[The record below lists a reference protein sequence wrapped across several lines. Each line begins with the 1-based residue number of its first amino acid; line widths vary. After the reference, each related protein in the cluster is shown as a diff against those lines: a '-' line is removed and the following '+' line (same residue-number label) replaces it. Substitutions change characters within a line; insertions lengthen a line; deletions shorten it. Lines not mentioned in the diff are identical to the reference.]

1 MDPAAIQNAVEHF
14 ADFLLKYFIAL
25 AAVGAFAMAVIE
37 AWKKLFDSR
46 TRYHMQAVQ
55 RWIGIEGG
63 RDFAA
68 GALLRSAVTPPSP
81 ERAYAEL
88 IHLTTGTEP
97 PRDDAAAQRL
107 FAYGEAASRKLR
119 IPRSAEL
126 ALFSLELERM
136 MGHIQDAG
144 DSALK
149 DPKRYPNLYRFL
161 VWGAKASD
169 IKDWSTQATAISPM
183 GSRRGPRGKD
193 GAFAVSLNEKPDR
206 KKAADRANLYAR
218 LHDATKRKLDGFQ
231 LYTAYRWT
239 NLNQL
244 AANIIGAATL
254 FGALLWAQF
263 VSGKTMSCW
272 TLLLFFVI
280 SLAGGALAP
289 VAKDIVTALQK
300 VKGRG

>member
-1 MDPAAIQNAVEHF
+1 MDPTVVQNVVGSF
-14 ADFLLKYFIAL
+14 ADFLLKYFVAL
-25 AAVGAFAMAVIE
+25 AAVGALAMAILE

-46 TRYHMQAVQ
+46 TRYHMRAVQ
-55 RWIGIEGG
+55 RWIGVEGG

-68 GALLRSAVTPPSP
+68 GALLRSAGTPPSP
-81 ERAYAEL
+81 EHAYAEL
-88 IHLTTGTEP
+88 IHLTTGTEL
-97 PRDDAAAQRL
+97 PRDDAEVQRL
-107 FAYGEAASRKLR
+107 FAYSEAVSRKIR

-149 DPKRYPNLYRFL
+149 DPERYPNLYRFL
-161 VWGAKASD
+161 AWGAKSSD
-169 IKDWSTQATAISPM
+169 IKNWSTEATAISL
-183 GSRRGPRGKD
+183 D
-193 GAFAVSLNEKPDR
+193 EKPDR

-218 LHDATKRKLDGFQ
+218 LHDAAKRKLDGFQ

-244 AANIIGAATL
+244 AANVIGTLTL
-254 FGALLWAQF
+254 FGALLWAQHA
-263 VSGKTMSCW
+263 SAKDLDGW
-272 TLLLFFVI
+272 TLALFFAV
-280 SLAGGALAP
+280 SLTGGALAP

-300 VKGRG
+300 VKSRG

>member
-1 MDPAAIQNAVEHF
+1 MDPAAVQNAVVHF
-14 ADFLLKYFIAL
+14 ADFLLKYFVAL
-25 AAVGAFAMAVIE
+25 AAVGAFAMAILE

-46 TRYHMQAVQ
+46 TRYHMRAVQ

-68 GALLRSAVTPPSP
+68 GALLRDAGAPPSP

-88 IHLTTGTEP
+88 IHLTTGTEL
-97 PRDDAAAQRL
+97 PRDDSAAQRL
-107 FAYGEAASRKLR
+107 FAYSQAVSKKIR

-149 DPKRYPNLYRFL
+149 DPRRYPNLYRFL

-169 IKDWSTQATAISPM
+169 IKEWSAQATAISPM
-183 GSRRGPRGKD
+183 GSRRGPRVKD
-193 GAFAVSLNEKPDR
+193 DPLAVSLDEKPDH
-206 KKAADRANLYAR
+206 KKAADRANRYAR
-218 LHDATKRKLDGFQ
+218 LHEATKRKLDGFQ

-244 AANIIGAATL
+244 AANAIGALTL
-254 FGALLWAQF
+254 FGALWWALPAG
-263 VSGKTMSCW
+263 GKDLDFS
-272 TLLLFFVI
+272 TLMLFFAI

-289 VAKDIVTALQK
+289 VAKDIVTTLQR
-300 VKGRG
+300 VKSRG

>member
-1 MDPAAIQNAVEHF
+1 MDPAAVQSAVVNF
-14 ADFLLKYFIAL
+14 ADFLLKYFVAL
-25 AAVGAFAMAVIE
+25 AAVGALAMAILE

-46 TRYHMQAVQ
+46 TRYHMRAVQ
-55 RWIGIEGG
+55 RWIGVEGG

-88 IHLTTGTEP
+88 IHLTTGTEL
-97 PRDDAAAQRL
+97 PRDDAESQRL
-107 FAYGEAASRKLR
+107 FAYSQAVTNRIR

-161 VWGAKASD
+161 TWGANGSD
-169 IKDWSTQATAISPM
+169 IRNWSTEAASI
-183 GSRRGPRGKD
+183 
-193 GAFAVSLNEKPDR
+193 SLNVKPDR
-206 KKAADRANLYAR
+206 NKAADRANRYAR

-244 AANIIGAATL
+244 AANIIGALTL
-254 FGALLWAQF
+254 FGALLWAQHA
-263 VSGKTMSCW
+263 SGKDFGGW
-272 TLLLFFVI
+272 TLVLFFAI
-280 SLAGGALAP
+280 SLTGGALAP

>member
-1 MDPAAIQNAVEHF
+1 MDPAAVQNAVVLF
-14 ADFLLKYFIAL
+14 ADFLLKYFVAL
-25 AAVGAFAMAVIE
+25 AAVGAFAMAILE

-55 RWIGIEGG
+55 CWIGVDGG

-68 GALLRSAVTPPSP
+68 GALLRDAGTPPSP

-88 IHLTTGTEP
+88 IHLTTGTEL
-97 PRDDAAAQRL
+97 PRDDAEAQRL
-107 FAYGEAASRKLR
+107 FAYSQAVSNKLR

-149 DPKRYPNLYRFL
+149 NPERYPNLYRFL
-161 VWGAKASD
+161 VWGSEPTE
-169 IKDWSTQATAISPM
+169 IVDWGAQATAISLA
-183 GSRRGPRGKD
+183 K
-193 GAFAVSLNEKPDR
+193 KPDR
-206 KKAADRANLYAR
+206 KKAAARANLYAR
-218 LHDATKRKLDGFQ
+218 LHDAAKRKLDGFQ

-244 AANIIGAATL
+244 AANVIGALTL
-254 FGALLWAQF
+254 FGALLWAQHT
-263 VSGKTMSCW
+263 SGKAMDGW
-272 TLLLFFVI
+272 TWALFVAA
-280 SLAGGALAP
+280 SLTGGALAP

-300 VKGRG
+300 VKSRG

>member
-1 MDPAAIQNAVEHF
+1 MDPAAVQNAVVHF

-25 AAVGAFAMAVIE
+25 AAVGAFAMAVLE

-68 GALLRSAVTPPSP
+68 GALLRDAGAPPSP

-88 IHLTTGTEP
+88 IHLTTGTELP
-97 PRDDAAAQRL
+97 DDDAGAQRL
-107 FAYGEAASRKLR
+107 FAYSQTASNKVR

-144 DSALK
+144 DCALK

-169 IKDWSTQATAISPM
+169 IKEWSAQATTISL
-183 GSRRGPRGKD
+183 D
-193 GAFAVSLNEKPDR
+193 EKPDR
-206 KKAADRANLYAR
+206 KKAADRANRYAR

-231 LYTAYRWT
+231 LYTAYRWA

-244 AANIIGAATL
+244 AANAIGALTL
-254 FGALLWAQF
+254 FGALMWTQF
-263 VSGKTMSCW
+263 QGD
-272 TLLLFFVI
+272 TLLTRWMLSLFVVI

-300 VKGRG
+300 VKSRG

>member
-1 MDPAAIQNAVEHF
+1 MDPAAVQNAVVHF

-25 AAVGAFAMAVIE
+25 AAVGAFAMAVLE

-55 RWIGIEGG
+55 HWIGIEGG

-68 GALLRSAVTPPSP
+68 GAVLRSAGAPPSP

-88 IHLTTGTEP
+88 IHLTTGTELP
-97 PRDDAAAQRL
+97 LDDAEAQRL
-107 FAYGEAASRKLR
+107 FAYSEAMSKKIV

-169 IKDWSTQATAISPM
+169 IKDWDAQATAIPLD
-183 GSRRGPRGKD
+183 K
-193 GAFAVSLNEKPDR
+193 KPDR
-206 KKAADRANLYAR
+206 NKAADRANRYAR
-218 LHDATKRKLDGFQ
+218 LHDTIKRKLDGFQ

-239 NLNQL
+239 NINQL
-244 AANIIGAATL
+244 TANVIGAVTL
-254 FGALLWAQF
+254 FDALLWAQHA
-263 VSGKTMSCW
+263 SARNMDGW
-272 TLLLFFVI
+272 TLALFFAV
-280 SLAGGALAP
+280 SLTGGALAP

>member
-1 MDPAAIQNAVEHF
+1 MDPTVVQSAVVDF
-14 ADFLLKYFIAL
+14 ADFMLNYFVAL
-25 AAVGAFAMAVIE
+25 AAVGALAMAIVE
-37 AWKKLFDSR
+37 AWKNVFDSR
-46 TRYHMQAVQ
+46 TRYHMRAVQ
-55 RWIGIEGG
+55 RWIGVEGG

-68 GALLRSAVTPPSP
+68 GALLRSAVTPLSP

-88 IHLTTGTEP
+88 IHLTTGTEL
-97 PRDDAAAQRL
+97 PRDDSEAQRL
-107 FAYGEAASRKLR
+107 FAYSEAVSRKIN

-169 IKDWSTQATAISPM
+169 IKDWSTQATAISLD
-183 GSRRGPRGKD
+183 K
-193 GAFAVSLNEKPDR
+193 KPDR
-206 KKAADRANLYAR
+206 KKSTERANLYAR

-244 AANIIGAATL
+244 AANVIGAATL
-254 FGALLWAQF
+254 FGALLF
-263 VSGKTMSCW
+263 VNSKAMSW
-272 TLLLFFVI
+272 STLLLFFVI

-289 VAKDIVTALQK
+289 VAKDIVMALQK
-300 VKGRG
+300 VRSRG